1 MPDHRDPPAGLGWI
15 DLLLISTAAL
25 WGMNFSVVKYALASL
40 PPLTFNAVRFLV
52 AALVLMTMMPLLGYR
67 LRFERR
73 DLPLLLGLGL
83 LGHGFYQILFVYGAA
98 WTTADN
104 AALMLATVPA
114 WVALMGTL
122 AGTERILPRGW
133 LGIAG
138 ALVGVAVII
147 LASDHQATFRFG
159 GASLRGDL
167 MVFVATL
174 CWSGYTLLS
183 RRALVRYP
191 ALPVA
196 AFTTA
201 IGSIPLVLA
210 GIPDF
215 LRLDLPSVPLAVWVA
230 SALSGLLAIAV
241 ASVLWNMGVARLGS
255 ARTALYNNLVLPIA
269 VVTAW
274 LALGETLTTIQIAGA
289 VLAVSGVMMARRHT
303 SPVHR

>member
-1 MPDHRDPPAGLGWI
+1 MPDARDAPSGLSWI
-15 DLLLISTAAL
+15 DLLLVSTAAL

-40 PPLTFNAVRFLV
+40 PPLAFNAIRFLV
-52 AALVLMTMMPLLGYR
+52 AALALLILSPLLGYR
-67 LRFERR
+67 LRFARR

-83 LGHGFYQILFVYGAA
+83 LGHGVYQILFVYGAA

-122 AGTERILPRGW
+122 AGTERVLPRGW
-133 LGIAG
+133 LGIG
-138 ALVGVAVII
+138 CALVGVAVIV

-201 IGSIPLVLA
+201 IGSIPLIMV
-210 GIPDF
+210 GIPDL
-215 LRLDLPSVPLAVWVA
+215 LRLDLRSVPPGVWIA

-241 ASVLWNMGVARLGS
+241 ASVLWNLGVARLGS
-255 ARTALYNNLVLPIA
+255 ARTALYNNLVFPIA

-274 LALGETLTTIQIAGA
+274 LALGERLTTIQIAGGA
-289 VLAVSGVMMARRHT
+289 LAVSGVMMARRYT
-303 SPVHR
+303 SPVLR